1 MVDIYDMTT
10 WPTLKAQR
18 DALRDQL
25 FDEQGKDIA
34 DPVKLISLQRT
45 LDTVEQRMRQ
55 GETHE
60 YPW

>member
-1 MVDIYDMTT
+1 MVDIYDMAT

-25 FDEQGKDIA
+25 FEAESQPVI
-34 DPVKLISLQRT
+34 DPVKLDALDRA
-45 LDTVEQRMRQ
+45 LDTIEQRMRQ